1 MLVQTQCIKLIL
13 LEIQIEYE
21 TQYNMVMTVRIILK
35 EEIVDIMKIV
45 MSPEDP
51 DLLINDDGE
60 TIKNEPK

>member
-1 MLVQTQCIKLIL
+1 
-13 LEIQIEYE
+13 
-21 TQYNMVMTVRIILK
+21 MTVRIILK

-60 TIKNEPK
+60 IIKNEPK